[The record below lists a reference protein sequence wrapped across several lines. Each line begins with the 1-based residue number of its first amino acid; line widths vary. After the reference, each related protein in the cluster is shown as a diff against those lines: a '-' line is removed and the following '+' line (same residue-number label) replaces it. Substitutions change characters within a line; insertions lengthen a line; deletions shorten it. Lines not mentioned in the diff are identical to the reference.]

1 MTKQRSRP
9 QRWVDAVAE
18 ANEAVAELEAA
29 KEKLSSALQAI
40 KEVQDEYQNWLSNMS
55 ENLQSSPTAEKLEAV
70 CEIDLEVE
78 DVEGMIEAAAEAEA
92 AELPL
97 GFGRD

>member
-1 MTKQRSRP
+1 MAKQRSRP
-9 QRWVDAVAE
+9 QRWGDAVAE

-55 ENLQSSPTAEKLEAV
+55 ENLQSSPTAEKLEAI

-78 DVEGMIEAAAEAEA
+78 DVEGMIEAVGEADA